1 MILTSPLDA
10 YFHATNAHDT
20 NALVACF
27 DADATVFDEGEEQ
40 TFQGIEAIREWAETL
55 NKQYQLSVEVL
66 GMEEAGNR
74 TLVTASVSGDFEG
87 SPLQFKYYFTL
98 KGDKISKLEIK
109 P

>member
-98 KGDKISKLEIK
+98 KGDKISKLEIQ